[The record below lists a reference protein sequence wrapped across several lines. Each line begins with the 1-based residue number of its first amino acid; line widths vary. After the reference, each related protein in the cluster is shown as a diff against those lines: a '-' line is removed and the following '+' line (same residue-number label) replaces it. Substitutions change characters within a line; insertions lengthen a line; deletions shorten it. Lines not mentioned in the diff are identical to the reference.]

1 MHQTY
6 HNKRVIWESKRKQIG
21 LVLQASVFVAIAFVL
36 KRSYPPYVFWIITIF
51 FGSIGLMILIRLLHP
66 RNLFVTPGSQLGEKI
81 LAEQSRQ
88 AQEDLGVFTYDKIG
102 FFFKSNE
109 SETYYHWSDIETI
122 FSYEEERDVDEMC
135 LDLFMNSDALLNISE
150 STAGWYQF
158 ILQLKK
164 HIPLAPFS
172 WDSEIDDPPYEP
184 YLTLLFDKKGRS
196 QEIVEAIRYP
206 E

>member
-81 LAEQSRQ
+81 LAGQSRQ
-88 AQEDLGVFTYDKIG
+88 AQEDLAFLLTI
-102 FFFKSNE
+102 KSD
-109 SETYYHWSDIETI
+109 S
-122 FSYEEERDVDEMC
+122 FSNRMKAR
-135 LDLFMNSDALLNISE
+135 LII
-150 STAGWYQF
+150 TGQ
-158 ILQLKK
+158 
-164 HIPLAPFS
+164 
-172 WDSEIDDPPYEP
+172 
-184 YLTLLFDKKGRS
+184 T
-196 QEIVEAIRYP
+196 
-206 E
+206 